1 MNEATA
7 RIRINS
13 LLEKSGWRF
22 FPEGDLPSNIRLEQ
36 QVALKKTDLD
46 ALGNDFEKTQSGF
59 VDFLLLDSRGFP
71 LVVLEAK
78 SEDRNPLIGKE
89 QARTYARSQNCRFI
103 ILSNGNLHYFWDLER
118 GNPHI
123 ISTFPSPDSVAGYTI
138 RSLPTRS
145 DSSTSASTRNYIA
158 LTQRPGYAS
167 EAAWKNESE
176 RPGFIQDQRPSDSCG
191 TTRFGRSA
199 AFSGLCKTAETGS
212 CSRWLPAPARR
223 WSPPP
228 SSSCSCEPP
237 TRAGCCSS

>member
-7 RIRINS
+7 RIKINR

-22 FPEGDLPSNIRLEQ
+22 FPEGDRPANIRLEQ

-71 LVVLEAK
+71 LVVVEAK
-78 SEDRNPLIGKE
+78 SEDRNPLTGKE
-89 QARTYARSQNCRFI
+89 QARRYARSQSCRFV

-123 ISTFPSPDSVAGYTI
+123 ISTFPAPDSVAGYHKVKPNPLRLI
-138 RSLPTRS
+138 NERVEA
-145 DSSTSASTRNYIA
+145 DYIA

-167 EAAWKNESE
+167 EAAWKNEAE
-176 RPGFIQDQRPSDSCG
+176 RPRFIRDNGLRFLRDYQIRAVRGLQRSVRHGKDRYPTIRLTQEDGVSCCLSG
-191 TTRFGRSA
+191 TTD
-199 AFSGLCKTAETGS
+199 LQ
-212 CSRWLPAPARR
+212 PARPR
-223 WSPPP
+223 HGS
-228 SSSCSCEPP
+228 
-237 TRAGCCSS
+237 